1 MKQVF
6 SAPTPLNRE
15 KSNMNLRTMH
25 GVLHV
30 RGVRGGGRREGGKCK
45 EAENHKF
52 LRGPDKSCAT
62 FSEMNTLQ
70 IFPAL
75 ILLARVRKTLL
86 AARPPGR
93 GRRGTATQRAR
104 PVSLLGQ
111 ILSRLTQCGEY
122 NVSKE
127 GASHSLSTLF
137 HAGRRTLRNSKIS
150 VPHWWFFFSSKISKK
165 G

>member
-86 AARPPGR
+86 AVRPPARQTPVAVAVAVAPPHSALVPYPSSARFYLGLHNAANIMYRKR
-93 GRRGTATQRAR
+93 GQVT
-104 PVSLLGQ
+104 V
-111 ILSRLTQCGEY
+111 SRLYFMQVE
-122 NVSKE
+122 E
-127 GASHSLSTLF
+127 LSVIQ
-137 HAGRRTLRNSKIS
+137 R
-150 VPHWWFFFSSKISKK
+150 
-165 G
+165 